1 MADLAAI
8 PLTPASTLSPEMLA
22 LCRTVTAKRPRAVI
36 DYILEHGLITNDEL
50 AKLYGH
56 APRAAR
62 DVREAG
68 IPLITYNVKSP
79 TTGKRMGVYTFD
91 DVAKIKAGRVGGRK
105 AFPKKFK
112 QDLIA
117 VYGQRDT
124 ITGDRLNERYL
135 QIDHRVPYEIAGD
148 DARPLDTREF
158 MLLDASSNRAK
169 SWSCEHCDN
178 FLNISDEGICH
189 TCLWASPE
197 NYSHIAMSASRRVE
211 LVWRDDEV
219 AVYERLKAEAARR
232 EVDLVTY
239 LKQTLSGE

>member
-1 MADLAAI
+1 MADLDKI
-8 PLTPASTLSPEMLA
+8 PLTPASSLSAEMLA
-22 LCRTVTAKRPRAVI
+22 LCRSVTAKRPRVVI
-36 DYILEHGLITNDEL
+36 DYILEHGFITTDEL
-50 AKLYGH
+50 AKIYGH

-79 TTGKRMGVYTFD
+79 ATGKRMGAYTFD
-91 DVAKIKAGRVGGRK
+91 DIAKMKAGRVGGRK

-112 QDLIA
+112 QELIA
-117 VYGQRDT
+117 LYGERDT
-124 ITGDRLNERYL
+124 ITGDHLGERYL

-148 DARPLDTREF
+148 DAGPLNPREF

-169 SWSCEHCDN
+169 SWSCEHCEN
-178 FLNISDEGICH
+178 FLRLLDPAICR

-197 NYSHIAMSASRRVE
+197 DYSHIALSPSRRVE

-219 AVYERLKAEAARR
+219 AVYERLKGEAATAGI
-232 EVDLVTY
+232 ELVAY
-239 LKQTLSGE
+239 LKRKLGGE